1 MSEERRK
8 IVGGDLNAATSRTG
22 YSTSTKSHFEKV
34 DNQFQEFIQ
43 RTGWSLIQSKAHTHK
58 DLIGGVSPDDIKSAT
73 LDQIIRVLKDLWWW
87 VLDLQWYIR
96 HHSSVEKSAGLNKF
110 GLSAGPRLKPRQLKS
125 VWIWANRPSSKGSKL
140 LFPVIKAN
148 KIKIMELIQWW
159 RGRNAGAEE
168 YSALG
173 RSVWEWSRVDIVHNR
188 WANVE
193 LSRPWRAKPRRSNRR
208 DQGENFDPE
217 QIPRIQSKLDA
228 IMRPIVQ
235 QLITDIN
242 DGKCIKEMS
251 LRCVVESRVV
261 VTAGSL
267 MHKNPLSLD
276 LTLRSHERSF
286 PVRYSA
292 RQTRQT
298 PFS

>member
-1 MSEERRK
+1 MYTYNTDSIWGTHTQRSDGWCITWWYQK
-8 IVGGDLNAATSRTG
+8 CNTWPH
-22 YSTSTKSHFEKV
+22 Y
-34 DNQFQEFIQ
+34 FIIFF
-43 RTGWSLIQSKAHTHK
+43 R
-58 DLIGGVSPDDIKSAT
+58 
-73 LDQIIRVLKDLWWW
+73 WW
-87 VLDLQWYIR
+87 Y
-96 HHSSVEKSAGLNKF
+96 G
-110 GLSAGPRLKPRQLKS
+110 
-125 VWIWANRPSSKGSKL
+125 
-140 LFPVIKAN
+140 
-148 KIKIMELIQWW
+148 
-159 RGRNAGAEE
+159 RGAGAEE
-168 YSALG
+168 YSAVI
-173 RSVWEWSRVDIVHNR
+173 RSVCKQSCADIVHNR